1 MLNFSEFFE
10 FSSENSFPQTPK
22 STAKARASTV
32 ASCAAPAKTLRR
44 VQLNSPNGLA
54 YHLFTHMLCVQM
66 LWTPVRYRLQNIE
79 TCVLTDVRRFEKP
92 QRRDHAFFALRQN
105 SRFLYVSLL

>member
-1 MLNFSEFFE
+1 MLFGDFRSDSDEILSKFRKYFRKCFSEFFE

-32 ASCAAPAKTLRR
+32 ANCAAPAKTLRR

-54 YHLFTHMLCVQM
+54 YHLFTHMLYVPM
-66 LWTPVRYRLQNIE
+66 LWTPARYRLQNIE
-79 TCVLTDVRRFEKP
+79 NCVLTVVRRFE
-92 QRRDHAFFALRQN
+92 
-105 SRFLYVSLL
+105 